1 MNALNGG
8 SFLIIVPQ
16 GSEKFWTLTKVKTEF
31 HEGELPIHGTIH
43 QALLALVAKQ

>member
-16 GSEKFWTLTKVKTEF
+16 GSEKWTLTKVKTEF